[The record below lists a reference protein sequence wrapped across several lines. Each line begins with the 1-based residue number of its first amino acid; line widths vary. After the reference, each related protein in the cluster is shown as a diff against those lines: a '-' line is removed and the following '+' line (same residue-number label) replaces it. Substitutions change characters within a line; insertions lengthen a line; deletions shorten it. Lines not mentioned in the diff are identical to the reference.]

1 MLLDGRQNFFL
12 GLVEL
17 ELPVDRAGRNEDMAL
32 RELGILQGFIAG
44 IDIRL
49 DRASQARHCGLCHH
63 FGNSLNRRKRIRTGR
78 WKASLDGRDSPF
90 F

>member
-1 MLLDGRQNFFL
+1 MLLDGRQDFFL

-49 DRASQARHCGLCHH
+49 DRTSQARHCRLCHH
-63 FGNSLNRRKRIRTGR
+63 FGNSLNRCKRIRASR
-78 WKASLDGRDSPF
+78 WKTRLDG
-90 F
+90 

>member
-1 MLLDGRQNFFL
+1 MLLDGRQNLFL

-44 IDIRL
+44 IDI
-49 DRASQARHCGLCHH
+49 
-63 FGNSLNRRKRIRTGR
+63 
-78 WKASLDGRDSPF
+78 
-90 F
+90 